1 MRYGLLIVPDLCI
14 GCRACQV
21 ACKSWNG
28 LPAEKTKNRG
38 THENPSDLTGYT
50 YNRIRFIER
59 VTPKGEVNWVFVSQR
74 CRHCGEPACVAICP
88 AGAMQK
94 DEETGIVFYD
104 KNTCIGCQACRQ
116 ACPFKIPRYDKE
128 GKVSKCHL
136 CIDRVKAGLLPA
148 CAKTCPTGAIRFGK
162 REELLDWAKKEGY
175 KLIHGEKELGG
186 LGVMFALSKEP
197 KYYDLVEKP
206 VVREDLIALGQV
218 LRVLV
223 TKKIPLTKSII
234 RKLFA

>member
-1 MRYGLLIVPDLCI
+1 
-14 GCRACQV
+14 
-21 ACKSWNG
+21 
-28 LPAEKTKNRG
+28 
-38 THENPSDLTGYT
+38 
-50 YNRIRFIER
+50 
-59 VTPKGEVNWVFVSQR
+59 
-74 CRHCGEPACVAICP
+74 
-88 AGAMQK
+88 
-94 DEETGIVFYD
+94 
-104 KNTCIGCQACRQ
+104 
-116 ACPFKIPRYDKE
+116 
-128 GKVSKCHL
+128 L

-175 KLIHGEKELGG
+175 KVIHGEKELGG

-206 VVREDLIALGQV
+206 VVREDLIALGQI

-223 TKKIPLTKSII
+223 AKKIPLTKSII